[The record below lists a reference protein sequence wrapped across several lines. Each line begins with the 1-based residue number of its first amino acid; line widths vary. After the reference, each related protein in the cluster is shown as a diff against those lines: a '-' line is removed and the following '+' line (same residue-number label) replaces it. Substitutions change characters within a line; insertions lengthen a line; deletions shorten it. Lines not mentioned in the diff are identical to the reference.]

1 MTWEQ
6 VLAYL
11 DARPPRGE
19 RRGLERMRALMH
31 DLGDPQAQVSFVHIA
46 GTSGKGST
54 AAFTESILRACG
66 YRTGL
71 FLSPHVYDFRERIQL
86 GGEMA
91 SPELLAQ
98 VFTEMRPALDRFDAA
113 GDPCAYF
120 EVLTALALR
129 TFARAGVQVGVLEV
143 GIGGLL
149 DSTNVIP
156 PPLAAAVCAISLEHT
171 NILGSTLSEIA
182 AQKCGILKPGTRA
195 AGYCDLAPE
204 ARAVLEETCRREK
217 IPLHV
222 ADPSRLTIER
232 ETGHGSEFTYAGET
246 WRVSLAGRHQVY
258 NALTAL
264 MLVRCLRE
272 GGLALPDAGVAR
284 GLEQASLAGRM
295 EIVREDPICI
305 LDGAHNPGKMAAL
318 MSSIPAGAAS
328 PSWASW
334 SARPTPP
341 APPWPP
347 GGAGCS
353 SPSRRRRGPIC
364 LSPPPSWPRR
374 PCPSARR
381 SIAAPLPGRGPAW
394 PARWRERMRSSW
406 PAAPCISWKRR
417 KKVSSTP
424 FDRFFAKQ
432 LLN

>member
-31 DLGDPQAQVSFVHIA
+31 GLGDPQAQVSFVHIA

-120 EVLTALALR
+120 EVLTALALC

-318 MSSIPAGAAS
+318 MSSLAE
-328 PSWASW
+328 
-334 SARPTPP
+334 
-341 APPWPP
+341 
-347 GGAGCS
+347 
-353 SPSRRRRGPIC
+353 
-364 LSPPPSWPRR
+364 LY
-374 PCPSARR
+374 
-381 SIAAPLPGRGPAW
+381 PGRSRITLMGIMERKAHAACTALAARGSRVFIAVPAEEGTDLSL
-394 PARWRERMRSSW
+394 PTAQLAQEAMPFCPGVYCCPTAREGARLARSLAGKDEIILACGSMYLLEE
-406 PAAPCISWKRR
+406 A
-417 KKVSSTP
+417 KKGFLDP
-424 FDRFFAKQ
+424 I
-432 LLN
+432 

>member
-54 AAFTESILRACG
+54 AAFTESILR
-66 YRTGL
+66 TGL

-120 EVLTALALR
+120 EVLTALALC
-129 TFARAGVQVGVLEV
+129 TFAKAGVQVGVLEV

-195 AGYCDLAPE
+195 
-204 ARAVLEETCRREK
+204 
-217 IPLHV
+217 
-222 ADPSRLTIER
+222 
-232 ETGHGSEFTYAGET
+232 
-246 WRVSLAGRHQVY
+246 
-258 NALTAL
+258 
-264 MLVRCLRE
+264 
-272 GGLALPDAGVAR
+272 
-284 GLEQASLAGRM
+284 
-295 EIVREDPICI
+295 
-305 LDGAHNPGKMAAL
+305 
-318 MSSIPAGAAS
+318 
-328 PSWASW
+328 
-334 SARPTPP
+334 
-341 APPWPP
+341 
-347 GGAGCS
+347 
-353 SPSRRRRGPIC
+353 
-364 LSPPPSWPRR
+364 
-374 PCPSARR
+374 
-381 SIAAPLPGRGPAW
+381 
-394 PARWRERMRSSW
+394 
-406 PAAPCISWKRR
+406 
-417 KKVSSTP
+417 
-424 FDRFFAKQ
+424 
-432 LLN
+432 